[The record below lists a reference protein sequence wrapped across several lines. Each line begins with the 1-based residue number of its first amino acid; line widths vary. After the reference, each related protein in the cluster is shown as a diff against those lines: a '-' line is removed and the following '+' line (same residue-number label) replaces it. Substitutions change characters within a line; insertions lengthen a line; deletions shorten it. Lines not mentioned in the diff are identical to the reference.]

1 MRNLSVKIGCVK
13 KVIGQI
19 EGTIIEKNPPEILV
33 EVAGITYEILVPMST
48 LYQLP
53 ESGELVRLHTHFSV
67 REDAQT
73 LYGFFDAETK
83 KMFRSLVRVN
93 GVGPKMALGILSGM
107 SVEDFVQAVR
117 NNDSEA
123 MVRMP
128 GIGKKTAERLMIEMR
143 DKMIEWGSDD
153 NVGSDLSSQTKSSF
167 TKDAE
172 IAMINLGYKPQQA
185 ARAIAQVLKVNPE
198 INDSEELIRFSLK
211 SMI

>member
-1 MRNLSVKIGCVK
+1 MIGR
-13 KVIGQI
+13 I
-19 EGTIIEKNPPEILV
+19 EGTLIEKNPPEILV
-33 EVAGITYEILVPMST
+33 EVAGITYEILVPMRT

-53 ESGELVRLHTHFSV
+53 ELGERVRLHTHFSV
-67 REDAQT
+67 REDAHT
-73 LYGFFDAETK
+73 LYGFYDAKTK
-83 KMFRSLVRVN
+83 KMFRSLVKVN

-107 SVEDFVQAVR
+107 SVEDLVRAVR
-117 NNDSEA
+117 HNDGEA
-123 MVRMP
+123 LVRMP

-143 DKMIEWGSDD
+143 DKTSEWDSGCD
-153 NVGSDLSSQTKSSF
+153 VGSDLPSQNEINI

-185 ARAIAQVLKVNPE
+185 ARAIAQVLKVNPD

>member
-1 MRNLSVKIGCVK
+1 M
-13 KVIGQI
+13 IGQI

-153 NVGSDLSSQTKSSF
+153 NVGSDISSQTKSGF

>member
-1 MRNLSVKIGCVK
+1 M
-13 KVIGQI
+13 IGQI

-53 ESGELVRLHTHFSV
+53 ELGDLVRLHTHFSV

-153 NVGSDLSSQTKSSF
+153 NVGSDLSSQIKSSF

>member
-1 MRNLSVKIGCVK
+1 M
-13 KVIGQI
+13 IGQI

-143 DKMIEWGSDD
+143 DKMIEWGSDE

>member
-1 MRNLSVKIGCVK
+1 M
-13 KVIGQI
+13 IGQI

-83 KMFRSLVRVN
+83 KMFRSLVRVD

>member
-1 MRNLSVKIGCVK
+1 M
-13 KVIGQI
+13 IGQI

-185 ARAIAQVLKVNPE
+185 ARAIAQALKVNPE
-198 INDSEELIRFSLK
+198 ISDSEELIRFSLK

>member
-1 MRNLSVKIGCVK
+1 M
-13 KVIGQI
+13 IGQI

-53 ESGELVRLHTHFSV
+53 ELGELVRLHTHFSV

-143 DKMIEWGSDD
+143 DKIIEWGSDN

-185 ARAIAQVLKVNPE
+185 ARAIAQALKVNPE

>member
-1 MRNLSVKIGCVK
+1 M
-13 KVIGQI
+13 IGQI

-128 GIGKKTAERLMIEMR
+128 GVGKKTAERLMIEMR
-143 DKMIEWGSDD
+143 DKMLEWGSDN

>member
-1 MRNLSVKIGCVK
+1 M
-13 KVIGQI
+13 IGQI

-53 ESGELVRLHTHFSV
+53 ELGELVRLHTHFSV

-73 LYGFFDAETK
+73 LYGFFDAEAK

-128 GIGKKTAERLMIEMR
+128 GIGKKTAERLIIEMR
-143 DKMIEWGSDD
+143 DKIIEWGSED
-153 NVGSDLSSQTKSSF
+153 NVGSDLSLQTKSSF

>member
-1 MRNLSVKIGCVK
+1 
-13 KVIGQI
+13 
-19 EGTIIEKNPPEILV
+19 
-33 EVAGITYEILVPMST
+33 
-48 LYQLP
+48 
-53 ESGELVRLHTHFSV
+53 
-67 REDAQT
+67 
-73 LYGFFDAETK
+73 
-83 KMFRSLVRVN
+83 
-93 GVGPKMALGILSGM
+93 M

>member
-1 MRNLSVKIGCVK
+1 M
-13 KVIGQI
+13 IGQI

-153 NVGSDLSSQTKSSF
+153 NVGSDLSSQIKSSF

>member
-1 MRNLSVKIGCVK
+1 M
-13 KVIGQI
+13 IGQI

-53 ESGELVRLHTHFSV
+53 ELGDLVRLHTHFSV

>member
-1 MRNLSVKIGCVK
+1 M
-13 KVIGQI
+13 IGQI

-53 ESGELVRLHTHFSV
+53 ELGELVRLHTHFSV

-73 LYGFFDAETK
+73 LYGFFDAEAK

-143 DKMIEWGSDD
+143 DKMIEWGSDE

>member
-1 MRNLSVKIGCVK
+1 M
-13 KVIGQI
+13 IGQI

-153 NVGSDLSSQTKSSF
+153 NVGSDLSSQNKSSF

>member
-1 MRNLSVKIGCVK
+1 M
-13 KVIGQI
+13 IGQI

-167 TKDAE
+167 IKDAE